1 MSALAERKRVVVVGG
16 GIGGAFSAKL
26 LEDSSDVTLID
37 PKDHLEIPYGQLRCT
52 VQPDF
57 AERSLVLHSEYLKKA
72 RHILGFA
79 ECASVT
85 EVVTSTGDILP
96 YDFLVIATG
105 STHKGPSTKA
115 ERIKEFQSENKKLK
129 EAKKTLII
137 GGGPV
142 GVELAGEIVVDF
154 PEKKVVLAHGGDRL
168 IEFLG
173 PKASSKTFSW
183 LKKKHVDIRLHEK
196 VNLDSV
202 SASSHVY
209 TTSSGDSI
217 EADCHFLCVGKK
229 ISSSWMQSTVLGENL
244 DENGRLKVDDYLR
257 VEGHS
262 NIFAVGDITAIKEI
276 KQGFLAGKH
285 AEVVADNVK
294 RLSQDPDSKLNV
306 YKPLATP
313 MGIVSLGRRIA
324 VAQLPFGTILG
335 WIPGMLKS
343 KDLFVGKTRKTLG
356 LNS

>member
-26 LEDSSDVTLID
+26 LEDCSDVTLID
-37 PKDHLEIPYGQLRCT
+37 PKDYLEIPYGNLRCT

-57 AERSLVLHSEYLKKA
+57 AKRSLVLHSDYLKKA
-72 RHILGFA
+72 RHVLGFA
-79 ECASVT
+79 ERASIT

-96 YDFLVIATG
+96 YDFLVLATG
-105 STHKGPSTKA
+105 STHQGPSTKA
-115 ERIKEFQSENKKLK
+115 ERMKEFQSENKKLK
-129 EAKKTLII
+129 EAKKALII

-154 PEKKVVLAHGGDRL
+154 PEKEVVLAHNGDRL

-173 PKASSKTFSW
+173 PNASNKTASW

-202 SASSHVY
+202 SGSSHVY
-209 TTSSGDSI
+209 TTSNGDSI

-229 ISSSWMQSTVLGENL
+229 VSSSWMQSTMLAEDL
-244 DENGRLKVDDYLR
+244 DETGRLKVDEFLR
-257 VEGHS
+257 VNGHS

-276 KQGFLAGKH
+276 KQGFLAGSMQ
-285 AEVVADNVK
+285 
-294 RLSQDPDSKLNV
+294 RWLL
-306 YKPLATP
+306 T
-313 MGIVSLGRRIA
+313 
-324 VAQLPFGTILG
+324 T
-335 WIPGMLKS
+335 
-343 KDLFVGKTRKTLG
+343 
-356 LNS
+356 